1 MTNKDP
7 LYNSTSVGQKV
18 NERMPAEVAEGTFTC
33 EEHEGEE
40 LAFFC
45 ADDGSLVCAYCLLV
59 GKHLRHSHI
68 PAEGSGSAV
77 RCFWLKQL
85 HDIDE
90 RACEFE
96 RELEAASRLETEE
109 RTKQECQRNEI
120 EAQIATLSNLLSLL
134 DTKQHGA
141 AQRRAMKLQ
150 ALQKKTHALLQDT
163 ERQVLSLE
171 RCLTG
176 HEGRAWRSIVPE
188 LEHSGQLFMRE
199 FASRRSAIQQLLVQ
213 VSGKQ
218 FHPAAFQIRSAHHSP
233 KLRNRTTSRDRSKR
247 RSSSM
252 QFPANAT
259 HGHVRDGVC
268 SRAAGDHSS
277 QRCMRRSPS
286 ATSQAYATPAEAPIS
301 RPVASSGV
309 CSTSLPVH
317 RAQRICLVPS
327 PVGKQQP
334 AIKCRID
341 KERQATHHRLQAAIS
356 SLHAGT
362 GFDMLQGAT
371 ELAVELKAGL
381 RDALLMQDKAL
392 ILAVVEGLAL
402 VVKRHS
408 SLSATLTSEETELV
422 AALM

>member
-286 ATSQAYATPAEAPIS
+286 ATSQAYATPAEAPN
-301 RPVASSGV
+301 GV
-309 CSTSLPVH
+309 PLQSVNRL
-317 RAQRICLVPS
+317 
-327 PVGKQQP
+327 
-334 AIKCRID
+334 IKCRID